1 MIIETATVVA
11 LESDALWVETIQ
23 KTACEACVA
32 QKGCGTRVLS
42 KLTGKT
48 NRIRVLANRSCADLK
63 IGQDVSIGIPE
74 DVIVKGSMLVYIL
87 PVLCAVIGA
96 WLGGSSGDLVS
107 IASALSGL
115 LLGGLIVSLQS
126 NKARNDL
133 RYQPVLL
140 DDSGAVENLN
150 FL

>member
-1 MIIETATVVA
+1 
-11 LESDALWVETIQ
+11 
-23 KTACEACVA
+23 
-32 QKGCGTRVLS
+32 
-42 KLTGKT
+42 
-48 NRIRVLANRSCADLK
+48 VLAEQSCDHLK

-87 PVLCAVIGA
+87 PVICAVAGA
-96 WLGGSSGDLVS
+96 WLGGSSGDGASIVS
-107 IASALSGL
+107 SLIGL

-126 NKARNDL
+126 KKTRNDL

-140 DDSGAVENLN
+140 DGSGAVEKLT